1 LEIVMTAKQGRS
13 RTTNRPPSNH
23 PGRST
28 KATARRVRD
37 LFTAYLERLGPG
49 PHDPV
54 IEAGALRWAE
64 LTAICETLR
73 AKALA
78 GADIDANDIT
88 RLESTA
94 NRAERAIITG
104 ADASKRDPVAEAWAA
119 AQEPWSATGSEE

>member
-1 LEIVMTAKQGRS
+1 MTAKQGRS

-37 LFTAYLERLGPG
+37 LYSAYLERLGPG

-78 GADIDANDIT
+78 GEEIDANSIT

-94 NRAERAIITG
+94 ARVERAIAKG
-104 ADASKRDPVAEAWAA
+104 VAENKRDPVAEFWLAS
-119 AQEPWSATGSEE
+119 QEQFARGE